1 MAATQRAIDLA
12 QAAGAAAADKLAQ
25 EVVALDVTAQL
36 ALTDVFV
43 IASAPN
49 ERQVNAVV
57 DAVEE
62 RLLQLG
68 STTLRR
74 EGHRESRWVLLDFG
88 DIIVHVMHS
97 EDREFYAL
105 ERLWKDC
112 PPVALTHAGGP
123 ADGGNDSFA
132 EGPATGPR

>member
-1 MAATQRAIDLA
+1 MAATQRAIELA
-12 QAAGAAAADKLAQ
+12 QAAAAAAQDKLAQ
-25 EVVALDVTAQL
+25 DVVGLDVSGQL

-49 ERQVNAVV
+49 ERQVGAVV

-68 STTLRR
+68 AKPLRR
-74 EGHRESRWVLLDFG
+74 EGQHEGRWVLLDFS
-88 DIIVHVMHS
+88 DIVVHVMHS
-97 EDREFYAL
+97 EDRQFYDL

-112 PPVALTHAGGP
+112 PQVLAGPP
-123 ADGGNDSFA
+123 A
-132 EGPATGPR
+132 PAAPDEA

>member
-1 MAATQRAIDLA
+1 MTATTRATELA
-12 QAAGAAAADKLAQ
+12 QAAAAAAQDKLA
-25 EVVALDVTAQL
+25 EDVVGLDVSGQL

-43 IASAPN
+43 IASAPS

-68 STTLRR
+68 AKPLRR
-74 EGHRESRWVLLDFG
+74 EGQKEGRWVLLDFG
-88 DIIVHVMHS
+88 DIVVHVMHS

-112 PPVALTHAGGP
+112 PPVVLPGAPAG
-123 ADGGNDSFA
+123 A
-132 EGPATGPR
+132 

>member
-1 MAATQRAIDLA
+1 MTATTRAIELA
-12 QAAGAAAADKLAQ
+12 QAAAVAAQDKLA
-25 EVVALDVTAQL
+25 EDVVGLDVSGQL

-43 IASAPN
+43 IASAPS

-68 STTLRR
+68 SKPLRR
-74 EGHRESRWVLLDFG
+74 EGQKEGRWVLLDFG
-88 DIIVHVMHS
+88 DIVVHVMHT

-112 PPVALTHAGGP
+112 PPVVLP
-123 ADGGNDSFA
+123 DS
-132 EGPATGPR
+132 PTP

>member
-1 MAATQRAIDLA
+1 MTQHVAATQQAIDLA
-12 QAAGAAAADKLAQ
+12 TIAARAAADKLATTITG
-25 EVVALDVTAQL
+25 LDVSGQL

-49 ERQVNAVV
+49 ERQVSAIV

-68 STTLRR
+68 AKPLRR
-74 EGHRESRWVLLDFG
+74 EGQREGRWVLLDFS
-88 DIIVHVMHS
+88 DIIVHIMRS

-112 PPVALTHAGGP
+112 PAVLLPEPGTPAGE
-123 ADGGNDSFA
+123 S
-132 EGPATGPR
+132 

>member
-1 MAATQRAIDLA
+1 MRATQRAIELA
-12 QAAGAAAADKLAQ
+12 QAAAAAAQDKLGQ
-25 EVVALDVTAQL
+25 DVVGLDVSGQL

-49 ERQVNAVV
+49 ERQVGAIV

-68 STTLRR
+68 AKPLRR
-74 EGHRESRWVLLDFG
+74 EGQHEGRWVLLDFS
-88 DIIVHVMHS
+88 DIVVHVMHA

-112 PPVALTHAGGP
+112 PPVLLPEPGTPAGE
-123 ADGGNDSFA
+123 S
-132 EGPATGPR
+132 

>member
-1 MAATQRAIDLA
+1 MRATQRAVELA
-12 QAAGAAAADKLAQ
+12 QAAAAAAQEKLAQ
-25 EVVALDVTAQL
+25 DVVGLDVSGQL

-49 ERQVNAVV
+49 ERQVSAIV

-68 STTLRR
+68 AKPLRR
-74 EGHRESRWVLLDFG
+74 EGQHEGRWVLLDFS
-88 DIIVHVMHS
+88 DIVVHVMHS
-97 EDREFYAL
+97 EDREFYDL

-112 PPVALTHAGGP
+112 PQVLLP
-123 ADGGNDSFA
+123 S
-132 EGPATGPR
+132 TGSARDEA

>member
-1 MAATQRAIDLA
+1 MSATQRAVELA
-12 QAAGAAAADKLAQ
+12 QAAAVAAHDKLATD
-25 EVVALDVTAQL
+25 VVGLDVSGQL

-49 ERQVNAVV
+49 ERQVGAIV

-68 STTLRR
+68 AKPLRR
-74 EGHRESRWVLLDFG
+74 EGQREGRWVLLDFS
-88 DIIVHVMHS
+88 DIVVHIMHS

-112 PPVALTHAGGP
+112 PPVVLP
-123 ADGGNDSFA
+123 DA
-132 EGPATGPR
+132 EGRTGSEGDASDAG

>member
-1 MAATQRAIDLA
+1 MRATQRAIELA
-12 QAAGAAAADKLAQ
+12 QAAAAAAQDKLGQ
-25 EVVALDVTAQL
+25 DVVGLDVSGQL

-49 ERQVNAVV
+49 ERQVGAIV

-68 STTLRR
+68 AKPLRR
-74 EGHRESRWVLLDFG
+74 EGQHEGRWVLLDFS
-88 DIIVHVMHS
+88 DIVVHVMHA
-97 EDREFYAL
+97 EDRQFYAL

-112 PPVALTHAGGP
+112 PPVLLPEPGTPAGE
-123 ADGGNDSFA
+123 S
-132 EGPATGPR
+132 